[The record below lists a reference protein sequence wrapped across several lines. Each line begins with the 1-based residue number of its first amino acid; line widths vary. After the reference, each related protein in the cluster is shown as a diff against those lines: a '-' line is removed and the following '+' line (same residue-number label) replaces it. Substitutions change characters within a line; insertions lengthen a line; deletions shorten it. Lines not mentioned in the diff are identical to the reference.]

1 MKKSLFALAAVTAF
15 AGAAQAQS
23 SVTVYG
29 IIDMGIAG
37 GNARSAGQGST
48 GQTVTKGTGLGIQQ
62 SPQTTSRLGF
72 RGTEDL
78 GGGTSAFFTVELAL
92 TPDATQVLSSS
103 ATSNRQTFVG
113 LRQKG
118 LGSFALGNQY
128 TPIHEAVGR
137 TDPGQQNNI
146 VGSVI
151 YTINGQQ
158 TVPQGSSS
166 FPSSYGL
173 GNGDSY
179 TVRQANSLTLKSENI
194 SGFTARGFL
203 SQKNSNTTQTA
214 TATGTTVGSGG
225 QSNAS
230 GYGLGLDYAWKKLY
244 LTANYQYFTD
254 VDNAIAP
261 GNATTAPR
269 GATTGTVNSAGQATT
284 TTATGFALTGDGQAN
299 TAGTN
304 VNDKQIYV
312 AATYDFGILRGFVNY
327 IDRKATANN
336 NSAFFQRYTAQQIG
350 VRGNITKTI
359 QAWASTGMGAYESY
373 GNDMPS
379 ANVFGYQ
386 LGANYILSKRTNL
399 YAIYGNASQSNA
411 ANSTNLNST
420 ARNTSYNINNYAVGV
435 RHTF

>member
-37 GNARSAGQGST
+37 GNYRNAQPTA
-48 GQTVTKGTGLGIQQ
+48 VTKGTIFGVAQ
-62 SPQTTSRLGF
+62 SPQTTSRIGF

-78 GGGTSAFFTVELAL
+78 GGGTSAFFTIEMNV
-92 TPDATQVLSSS
+92 TPDFTQAINSGGT
-103 ATSNRQTFVG
+103 ANRQTFVG

-118 LGSFALGNQY
+118 LGSVALGTQY

-151 YTINGQQ
+151 YTITGQAGPNTGAGGSST
-158 TVPQGSSS
+158 TVPA
-166 FPSSYGL
+166 SYGL
-173 GNGDSY
+173 QAGDSY
-179 TVRQANSLTLKSENI
+179 TVRQSNAITLKSENI

-203 SQKNSNTTQTA
+203 SARNLNTTQTV
-214 TATGTTVGSGG
+214 TATGTTAGVGG
-225 QSNAS
+225 QNNAS

-254 VDNAIAP
+254 VNNTVAP
-261 GNATTAPR
+261 GNATTAP
-269 GATTGTVNSAGQATT
+269 AMT
-284 TTATGFALTGDGQAN
+284 LTGDGQGN
-299 TAGTN
+299 LAGSN
-304 VNDKQIYV
+304 VNDTQIYA
-312 AATYDFGILRGFVNY
+312 AATYDFGILRGFINY

-411 ANSTNLNST
+411 ANSTSLRST
-420 ARNTSYNINNYAVGV
+420 AGNTAYNVDNYAVGV